1 MTRFWQQAMKK
12 ENTGF
17 ILALITWLM
26 VILVTLYHWYEDS
39 LELAALLQP
48 EPLSLALVLGLFL
61 LFIMGY
67 TLMGDVFSN
76 RKQTTIPWAGL
87 LLCAFSIL
95 CLVTIFQ
102 YGLIGILAIIVVAQL
117 PTIFSTVTCV
127 VWALLIPIIGAMID
141 VWFKELPG
149 VMANALLYALFN
161 LFALLASYRFI
172 EEKNA
177 KNKSLQLLREL
188 KATQILLS
196 ATTKRDERLRVARD
210 IHDVLGHHLTAL
222 NLQLEVASHVEATQM
237 KEHVIRA
244 KSISGLLLADVR
256 ETVSEFR
263 AEQNVDVREALK
275 TLCRDIPGIDVSLD
289 ISLVTPQLNARVAE
303 VIFRSVQESITN
315 MIKHSHASHCQ
326 VSLSQSDNWLNLSM
340 LDNGKAV
347 DNGKPMAKNPNN
359 IVPGNGLK
367 GMAERV
373 TEVDGTMAYEFSNA
387 GFKVVIKLPD
397 YIV

>member
-26 VILVTLYHWYEDS
+26 VTLVTLYHWYEGT
-39 LELAALLQP
+39 LGLAALLQP
-48 EPLSLALVLGLFL
+48 EPWSLALVLGLFL
-61 LFIMGY
+61 LFIIGY
-67 TLMGDVFSN
+67 ALIGDVFSN
-76 RKQTTIPWAGL
+76 SKQSSIPWTGL
-87 LLCAFSIL
+87 LLSAFSIF
-95 CLVTIFQ
+95 CLVTLFQ

-117 PTIFSTVTCV
+117 PTIFNAVTCV
-127 VWALLIPIIGAMID
+127 IWALLIPIIGTVID
-141 VWFKELPG
+141 AWFKDLSG
-149 VMANALLYALFN
+149 VVANSLLYALFN

-172 EEKNA
+172 VEKEA

-188 KATQILLS
+188 EATQILLS

-222 NLQLEVASHVEATQM
+222 NLQLEVASHVDS
-237 KEHVIRA
+237 KKIKDHVLRA
-244 KSISGLLLADVR
+244 KSICGLLLADVR

-263 AEQNVDVREALK
+263 AEQNVDLSDALK

-289 ISLVTPQLNARVAE
+289 ISLATPQLNARIAE

-315 MIKHSHASHCQ
+315 MIKHSNASHCQ
-326 VSLSQSDNWLNLSM
+326 VSLSQCEGWLKLTV
-340 LDNGKAV
+340 LDNGKSI
-347 DNGKPMAKNPNN
+347 DKNHTN
-359 IVPGNGLK
+359 ILPGNGLK

-373 TEVDGTMAYEFSNA
+373 VKVDGSMVYEYSNV
-387 GFKVVIKLPD
+387 GFKIDIKLPD
-397 YIV
+397 YMI

>member
-1 MTRFWQQAMKK
+1 MTRFWVQVMKK

-17 ILALITWLM
+17 ILAVITWFI
-26 VILVTLYHWYEDS
+26 VALVTLYHWYEGS
-39 LELAALLQP
+39 LGLAALLKP

-67 TLMGDVFSN
+67 ALIGDVFSN
-76 RKQTTIPWAGL
+76 RKQSSIPWWGL
-87 LLCAFSIL
+87 LLSAFSL
-95 CLVTIFQ
+95 FCLVTLFQ

-117 PTIFSTVTCV
+117 PTFFNTVTCV
-127 VWALLIPIIGAMID
+127 IWALLIPIIGTVIN
-141 VWFKELPG
+141 VWFKDLSG
-149 VMANALLYALFN
+149 VLANSLLYALFN

-172 EEKNA
+172 MEKDA

-222 NLQLEVASHVEATQM
+222 NLQLEVASHVDPKEM
-237 KEHVIRA
+237 KDHVLRA

-263 AEQNVDVREALK
+263 AEQNVDLRDALK

-303 VIFRSVQESITN
+303 VILRSFQESITN
-315 MIKHSHASHCQ
+315 MIKHRNAHHCQ
-326 VSLSQSDNWLNLSM
+326 VSLSQCEGWLKLSV
-340 LDNGKAV
+340 LDNGESK
-347 DNGKPMAKNPNN
+347 DNGTSIDKSPKK

-373 TEVDGTMAYEFSNA
+373 AKVDGTMDYELLNE
-387 GFKVVIKLPD
+387 GFKIEIKLPD
-397 YIV
+397 YMI

>member
-17 ILALITWLM
+17 ILALITWFI
-26 VILVTLYHWYEDS
+26 VTLVTLYHWYEGTF
-39 LELAALLQP
+39 ELPALLPP
-48 EPLSLALVLGLFL
+48 EPWSLALVLGLFL
-61 LFIMGY
+61 LFIIGY
-67 TLMGDVFSN
+67 ALIGDVFSVS
-76 RKQTTIPWAGL
+76 KQSSTPWGGL
-87 LLCAFSIL
+87 LLSAFSIF
-95 CLVTIFQ
+95 CLVVLFQ

-127 VWALLIPIIGAMID
+127 VWALLIPIIGTAID
-141 VWFKELPG
+141 VWFKDLNG
-149 VMANALLYALFN
+149 VMTNALLYALFN

-172 EEKNA
+172 VEENA

-222 NLQLEVASHVEATQM
+222 NLQLEVASHVDTNTI
-237 KEHVIRA
+237 KDHVLRA
-244 KSISGLLLADVR
+244 KSICGLLLADVR

-263 AEQNVDVREALK
+263 AEQNVDLRDALK

-289 ISLVTPQLNARVAE
+289 ITLVTPQLNARIAE
-303 VIFRSVQESITN
+303 IIFRSVQESITN
-315 MIKHSHASHCQ
+315 MMKHSHSNHCQ
-326 VSLSQSDNWLNLSM
+326 ISLSQCDSWLKLCV

-347 DNGKPMAKNPNN
+347 DNGKSSNKYPKN
-359 IVPGNGLK
+359 IVAGNGLK

-373 TEVDGTMAYEFSNA
+373 AKVDGTMHYQFSNM
-387 GFKVVIKLPD
+387 GFRIDIKLPD
-397 YIV
+397 YMI